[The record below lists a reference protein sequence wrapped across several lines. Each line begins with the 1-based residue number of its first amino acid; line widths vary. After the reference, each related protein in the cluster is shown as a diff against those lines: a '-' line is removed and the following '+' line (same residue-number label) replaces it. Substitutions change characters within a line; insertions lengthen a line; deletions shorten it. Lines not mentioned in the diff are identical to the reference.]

1 MGPVVCSA
9 CGYDPALPVLHVA
22 DLVVSHSY
30 PSQNQL
36 GANGRGKSGWHYRR
50 FRQEFAAALH
60 SALSA
65 VTIPRAVHKRR
76 VWIKRIYRPGKR
88 PYDVANLLGG
98 GKALVDVLVS
108 RGLLKDDSPKWFEG
122 IYAQEPGPADQIQ
135 LAFYDVL
142 P

>member
-1 MGPVVCSA
+1 MSVAKCPACSF
-9 CGYDPALPVLHVA
+9 DPALPVLHIA

-60 SALSA
+60 AALGR
-65 VTIPRAVHKRR
+65 VEIPKATLKRR
-76 VWIKRIYRPGKR
+76 VWIKRVYRPGKR

-122 IYAQEPGPADQIQ
+122 IYAQEPGPTDQIQ
-135 LAFYDVL
+135 LAFFDVL